1 MIAFPVA
8 AVPREIQ
15 ARLVQAGFQA
25 YYVGGCVRDWLR
37 GVPCAD
43 VDIATNAGL
52 DDIARLFPRAKV
64 VGEAFS
70 VALVEGV
77 EVATFRQDGPY
88 SDFRHPDYVRVVATI
103 DEDLSRRDFTFNA
116 MALGADGV
124 LIDPFGGQRDV
135 AARLVRFVGAAAQ
148 RLREDPI
155 RACRACRFAALIGG
169 TLDEAARVAMQT
181 HGALL
186 DKVPRERIQLELNKI
201 LLLDQCGPAL
211 HLLEQTG
218 LLPHMLPRVAVMVGV
233 PQNIV
238 HAEECWTHT
247 VACVAGVRKKIVALR
262 LAALLHD
269 IGKPVSRTTDE
280 TGADHF
286 YGHEKA
292 GVDLAEQELRDLRY
306 SNEIMAYVHE
316 AIAEHLHRLMFREE
330 MRDSTIRRLMSRLK
344 VLPIR
349 DLLRLQL
356 ADLRANFRVPY
367 NEQEIRGLLTY
378 ALRRIRAI
386 EAAQHALKITDL
398 CITGADVMQ
407 HLGVGPGPQVG
418 AALRD
423 CFERVLQQPELNTR
437 ADLLNLLQRG
447 AAPPRD

>member
-1 MIAFPVA
+1 MTTFPVA
-8 AVPREIQ
+8 AMPREIQ

-52 DDIARLFPRAKV
+52 ADITRLFPRAKV

-70 VALVEGV
+70 VALVDGV
-77 EVATFRQDGPY
+77 EIATFRQDGPY
-88 SDFRHPDYVRVVATI
+88 TDYRHPDYVRVVATI
-103 DEDLSRRDFTFNA
+103 DEDLSRRDFTMNA
-116 MALGADGV
+116 MALGPDSI
-124 LIDPFGGQRDV
+124 LIDPFGGQRDLTDRV
-135 AARLVRFVGAAAQ
+135 VRFVGDAAQ

-155 RACRACRFAALIGG
+155 RAIRACRFVALIGG
-169 TLDEAARVAMQT
+169 TLDAAARVAMQA

-186 DKVPRERIQLELNKI
+186 DHVPRERIQLELNKI
-201 LLLDQCGPAL
+201 LVLDQCGPAL

-218 LLPHMLPRVAVMVGV
+218 LLPHVLPRVAVMVGV

-247 VACVAGVRKKIVALR
+247 VACVAGVRKKKLALR
-262 LAALLHD
+262 LAALVHD
-269 IGKPVSRTTDE
+269 IGKPASRTTDA

-286 YGHEKA
+286 YGHEKI
-292 GVDLAEQELRDLRY
+292 GVTLAEQELRELRC
-306 SNEIMAYVHE
+306 SNDMIAYVNE

-330 MRDSTIRRLMSRLK
+330 MRDSTIRRLMSRLT

-367 NEQEIRGLLTY
+367 TEQEIRGLLTY

-386 EAAQHALKITDL
+386 EAAQHALKIADL
-398 CITGADVMQ
+398 CITGADVMR
-407 HLGVGPGPQVG
+407 HLGIGPGPQVG
-418 AALRD
+418 AALRH
-423 CFERVLQQPELNTR
+423 CFEQVLQQPELNTR
-437 ADLLNLLQRG
+437 AALLQMLAR
-447 AAPPRD
+447 

>member
-1 MIAFPVA
+1 MTTFPVA
-8 AVPREIQ
+8 ALPREIQ

-52 DDIARLFPRAKV
+52 EDITRLFPHAKI

-70 VALVEGV
+70 VALVDGV

-88 SDFRHPDYVRVVATI
+88 TDFRHPDYVRMVATI
-103 DEDLSRRDFTFNA
+103 EEDLSRRDFTFNA
-116 MALGADGV
+116 MAMDAQGV
-124 LIDPFGGQRDV
+124 LHDPYGGQRDLTD
-135 AARLVRFVGAAAQ
+135 RMVRFAGAADQ

-155 RACRACRFAALIGG
+155 RAIRACRFAALIDG

-186 DKVPRERIQLELNKI
+186 GNVPRERIQFELNKI

-211 HLLEQTG
+211 HLLEQTR

-233 PQNIV
+233 PQNVV

-247 VACVAGVRKKIVALR
+247 VACVAGVHKKKLALR

-269 IGKPVSRTTDE
+269 IGKPAARTTDDA
-280 TGADHF
+280 GADHF
-286 YGHEKA
+286 YGHETT
-292 GVDLAEQELRDLRY
+292 GVELAEQELRDLRY
-306 SNEIMAYVHE
+306 SNEIIAYVDE

-356 ADLRANFRVPY
+356 ADLRANFRVSY

-407 HLGVGPGPQVG
+407 HLGIGPGPQVG
-418 AALRD
+418 AALRF
-423 CFERVLQQPELNTR
+423 CFEQVLQQPELNTR
-437 ADLLNLLQRG
+437 ADLLNLLQRC
-447 AAPPRD
+447 AAPPRG